1 MKPLKKIQTAE
12 KGVPPVTG
20 GAGEDKSSA
29 AITPA
34 SFYEEVLM
42 NIPADIAVYS
52 NNGEFLFINAAVIKE
67 AATRE
72 WLIGKS
78 IEDYCHIRQKP
89 PELAIR
95 RKEMVDEAVQTK
107 QLQKWEER
115 FEFPDGQVKYHIR
128 HIQPVL
134 NEQGNVKFCIA
145 YSIDVSDQKRAEEY
159 IQLSEKKYRD
169 LFNYSQA
176 WICTHDLDGNLLSVN
191 PAASLAL
198 DYTAGEMVGKKLA
211 EFIPDEDKPLYEL
224 NYLQPIL
231 INGKS
236 EGVFRI
242 QGKTGNIIYLLY
254 QNYKMDV
261 PGVEPY
267 VIGFAQD
274 ISDRIKAERDL
285 RQAKKITEEAARA
298 KEVFLANMSHEIRT
312 PMNGVLGI
320 AGLLAKTKLNEQ
332 QQNYLQLIQES
343 ANNLLLLVNDVLDL
357 EKIILGKLQFEHV
370 VFSLGGRIDLC
381 LQSFI
386 YKAEEKGIG
395 LVHENLLGQD
405 LVVLGD
411 PYRLSQV
418 MTNLIGN
425 AIKFTETGAVTV
437 ETRLIQKSDN
447 EARIAFTVR
456 DTGIGITESQL
467 GLIFEPFMQAHVAIS
482 RTHGG
487 TGLGLSICRELI
499 TMMGGVLKVESEAGK
514 GSSFSFEI
522 PFAISSF
529 KLNQSTV
536 AQDLNYQSLGS
547 RYILVA
553 EDVELNQYLVRHI
566 MESWGFTVDIVNNG
580 REAVDMMQKNTYD
593 LVLMDIQMPE
603 MDGMEATRAIRQ
615 LSDPAKAAIP
625 IVALTANALKGDSEK
640 YLAAGM
646 NDFLPKPFNEQ
657 KLFMIISNNLKT
669 GAPAPEAK
677 PMNDESNTPV
687 TKSEEKLYDLS
698 MVQTISGGDESFVK
712 RMVQLFVD
720 TVPPSMADLQKET
733 AQQNWLNVSK
743 LAHKMKATIDSMGIT
758 SIKDEV
764 RAIETNGKKGEEL
777 DKIPAQVQEVVSV
790 LEACMNQLKRDFG
803 MES

>member
-1 MKPLKKIQTAE
+1 MKPLKNIPSAE
-12 KGVPPVTG
+12 KADPPVTSG
-20 GAGEDKSSA
+20 SGNGKDNVVN
-29 AITPA
+29 TPA

-42 NIPADIAVYS
+42 NIPADIAVY
-52 NNGEFLFINAAVIKE
+52 NTRGEFMFINAAVIKD

-72 WLIGKS
+72 WLIGKT
-78 IEDYCHIRQKP
+78 IEDYCNIRQKP

-95 RKEMVDEAVQTK
+95 RKEMIAEAVQTR

-134 NEQGNVKFCIA
+134 DAQEQVKFCIA
-145 YSIDVSDQKRAEEY
+145 YSIDISDQKRAEEY

-176 WICTHDLDGNLLSVN
+176 WICTHDLNGRLLSVN
-191 PAASLAL
+191 PAASLAM
-198 DYTAGEMVGKKLA
+198 DYTAGEMVGRELL
-211 EFIPDEDKPLYEL
+211 EFIPEEDKALYEL

-231 INGKS
+231 RNGRS
-236 EGVFRI
+236 EGVFRV
-242 QGKTGNIIYLLY
+242 QGKTGKVIYLLY

-274 ISDRIKAERDL
+274 ISDRIKAEREL
-285 RQAKKITEEAARA
+285 RQAKKLTDEAARA

-320 AGLLAKTKLNEQ
+320 AGLLAKTKLDEQ
-332 QQNYLQLIQES
+332 QQSYLRLIQDS

-357 EKIILGKLQFEHV
+357 EKILLGKLQFEHV
-370 VFSLGGRIDLC
+370 VFSLADRIELC

-395 LVHENLLGQD
+395 LVHENLMGED

-418 MTNLIGN
+418 LNNLINN
-425 AIKFTETGAVTV
+425 ALKFTEAGAVTI
-437 ETRLIQKSDN
+437 ETRLVQKSGN
-447 EARIAFTVR
+447 EARIAFVVK

-467 GLIFEPFMQAHVAIS
+467 GLIFEPFVQAHVAIS

-499 TMMGGVLKVESEAGK
+499 TMMGGELKVASEAGK
-514 GSSFSFEI
+514 GSSFSFEL
-522 PFAISSF
+522 PFAISST

-536 AQDLNYQSLGS
+536 AKELNFQSLGS

-566 MESWGFTVDIVNNG
+566 MESWGFKVDVVNNG
-580 REAVDMMQKNTYD
+580 REAVEKIQENNYD

-615 LSDPAKAAIP
+615 LSDPVKAAIP
-625 IVALTANALKGDSEK
+625 VVALTANALKGDSEK

-657 KLFMIISNNLKT
+657 KLFLVISNNLKT
-669 GAPAPEAK
+669 GAGVPARK
-677 PMNDESNTPV
+677 PMNDMKTTV
-687 TKSEEKLYDLS
+687 TESEEKLYDLS
-698 MVQTISGGDESFVK
+698 MVQTIAGGDESFVK
-712 RMVQLFVD
+712 RMVELFIE
-720 TVPPSMADLQKET
+720 TVPPSLADLRQET
-733 AQQNWLNVSK
+733 AAQNWVNVSK
-743 LAHKMKATIDSMGIT
+743 IAHKLKATIDSMGIT
-758 SIKDEV
+758 RIKEV
-764 RAIETNGKKGEEL
+764 VRIIESSGKKGEGV
-777 DKIPAQVQEVVSV
+777 DKIPGHVQEVINV
-790 LEACMNQLKRDFG
+790 LQACMEQLKRDFKL
-803 MES
+803 

>member
-1 MKPLKKIQTAE
+1 MKNIPSAE
-12 KGVPPVTG
+12 KADPPVTSG
-20 GAGEDKSSA
+20 SGNGKDNVVN
-29 AITPA
+29 TPA

-42 NIPADIAVYS
+42 NIPADIAVY
-52 NNGEFLFINAAVIKE
+52 NTRGEFMFINAAVIKD

-72 WLIGKS
+72 WLIGKT
-78 IEDYCHIRQKP
+78 IEDYCNIRQKP

-95 RKEMVDEAVQTK
+95 RKEMIAEAVQTR

-134 NEQGNVKFCIA
+134 DAQEQVKFCIA
-145 YSIDVSDQKRAEEY
+145 YSIDISDQKRAEEY

-176 WICTHDLDGNLLSVN
+176 WICTHDLNGRLLSVN
-191 PAASLAL
+191 PAASLAM
-198 DYTAGEMVGKKLA
+198 DYTAGEMVGRELL
-211 EFIPDEDKPLYEL
+211 EFIPEEDKALYEL

-231 INGKS
+231 RNGRS
-236 EGVFRI
+236 EGVFRV
-242 QGKTGNIIYLLY
+242 QGKTGKVIYLLY

-274 ISDRIKAERDL
+274 ISDRIKAEREL
-285 RQAKKITEEAARA
+285 RQAKKLTDEAARA

-320 AGLLAKTKLNEQ
+320 AGLLAKTKLDEQ
-332 QQNYLQLIQES
+332 QQSYLRLIQDS

-357 EKIILGKLQFEHV
+357 EKILLGKLQFEHV
-370 VFSLGGRIDLC
+370 VFSLADRIELC

-395 LVHENLLGQD
+395 LVHENLMGED

-418 MTNLIGN
+418 LNNLINN
-425 AIKFTETGAVTV
+425 ALKFTEAGAVTI
-437 ETRLIQKSDN
+437 ETRLVQKSGN
-447 EARIAFTVR
+447 EARIAFVVK

-467 GLIFEPFMQAHVAIS
+467 GLIFEPFVQAHVAIS

-499 TMMGGVLKVESEAGK
+499 TMMGGELKVASEAGK
-514 GSSFSFEI
+514 GSSFSFEL
-522 PFAISSF
+522 PFAISST

-536 AQDLNYQSLGS
+536 AKELNFQSLGS

-566 MESWGFTVDIVNNG
+566 MESWGFKVDVVNNG
-580 REAVDMMQKNTYD
+580 REAVEKIQENNYD

-615 LSDPAKAAIP
+615 LSDPVKAAIP
-625 IVALTANALKGDSEK
+625 VVALTANALKGDSEK

-657 KLFMIISNNLKT
+657 KLFLVISNNLKT
-669 GAPAPEAK
+669 GAGVPARK
-677 PMNDESNTPV
+677 PMNDMKTTV
-687 TKSEEKLYDLS
+687 TESEEKLYDLS
-698 MVQTISGGDESFVK
+698 MVQTIAGGDESFVK
-712 RMVQLFVD
+712 RMVELFIE
-720 TVPPSMADLQKET
+720 TVPPSLADLRQET
-733 AQQNWLNVSK
+733 AAQNWVNVSK
-743 LAHKMKATIDSMGIT
+743 IAHKLKATIDSMGIT
-758 SIKDEV
+758 RIKEV
-764 RAIETNGKKGEEL
+764 VRIIESSGKKGEGV
-777 DKIPAQVQEVVSV
+777 DKIPGHVQEVINV
-790 LEACMNQLKRDFG
+790 LQACMEQLKRDFKL
-803 MES
+803 

>member
-1 MKPLKKIQTAE
+1 MKPLKNIPSADKE
-12 KGVPPVTG
+12 VPPQPGGTG
-20 GAGEDKSSA
+20 DNKGSA
-29 AITPA
+29 LQTPA

-42 NIPADIAVYS
+42 NIPADIAVY
-52 NNGEFLFINAAVIKE
+52 NTEGEFMFINSAVIKDVK
-67 AATRE
+67 TRE
-72 WLIGKS
+72 WLIGKNM
-78 IEDYCHIRQKP
+78 EDYCRIRQKP

-95 RKEMVDEAVQTK
+95 RKEMIAEAVQTK

-115 FEFPDGQVKYHIR
+115 FEWADGQVKYHIR

-134 NEQGNVKFCIA
+134 DAEAHVKFCIA
-145 YSIDVSDQKRAEEY
+145 YSIDISDQKRAEEY

-176 WICTHDLDGNLLSVN
+176 WICTHDLQGKLLSVN

-198 DYTAGEMVGKKLA
+198 DYTAGEMVGRQLV
-211 EFIPDEDKPLYEL
+211 EFIPEEDVALYEL

-231 INGKS
+231 RHGKS

-242 QGKTGNIIYLLY
+242 QGKTGKVIYLLY

-261 PGVEPY
+261 PGIEPY

-274 ISDRIKAERDL
+274 ISDRIKAEREL
-285 RQAKKITEEAARA
+285 RHAKKITEEAARA

-320 AGLLAKTKLNEQ
+320 AGLLAKTKLDEQ
-332 QQNYLQLIQES
+332 QRNYLQLIQES

-357 EKIILGKLQFEHV
+357 EKIILGKLQFEHM
-370 VFSLGGRIDLC
+370 VFSLADRIELC

-395 LVHENLLGQD
+395 LTYENLLGED

-418 MTNLIGN
+418 MNNLISN
-425 AIKFTETGAVTV
+425 AIKFTETGAVTI
-437 ETRLIQKSDN
+437 ETRLIQKSGN
-447 EARIAFTVR
+447 EIRIAFSVR

-467 GLIFEPFMQAHVAIS
+467 GLIFEPFMQAHVAIT

-499 TMMGGVLKVESEAGK
+499 TMMGGELKVESEAGK
-514 GSSFSFEI
+514 GSSFSFEL
-522 PFAISSF
+522 PFAISSS
-529 KLNQSTV
+529 KLNQTTV
-536 AQDLNYQSLGS
+536 AQDLNYQSLGN
-547 RYILVA
+547 RYVLVA

-566 MESWGFTVDIVNNG
+566 MESWGFTVDVVNNG
-580 REAVDMMQKNTYD
+580 REAVDRIQENNYD

-603 MDGMEATRAIRQ
+603 MDGIEATRAIRQ
-615 LSDPAKAAIP
+615 LGDPVKAAIP

-640 YLAAGM
+640 YMAAGM

-657 KLFMIISNNLKT
+657 KLFLVISNNLKT
-669 GAPAPEAK
+669 STKEAI
-677 PMNDESNTPV
+677 PMSETNIPV
-687 TKSEEKLYDLS
+687 TEGQDKLYDLS
-698 MVQTISGGDESFVK
+698 MVQTIAGGDADFVK
-712 RMVQLFVD
+712 RMVELFIQ
-720 TVPPSMADLQKET
+720 TVPPSLNDIQRET
-733 AQQNWLNVSK
+733 EQQNWQQVSK

-758 SIKDEV
+758 RIKDVV
-764 RAIETNGKKGEEL
+764 RTIETNGKKGEQV
-777 DKIPAQVQEVVSV
+777 DKIPAQVQEVVKV
-790 LEACMNQLKRDFG
+790 LEACVGQLRKEFG
-803 MES
+803 L

>member
-1 MKPLKKIQTAE
+1 MKPLKNIQNE
-12 KGVPPVTG
+12 GKDVPLIKSG
-20 GAGEDKSSA
+20 REGDKSSA
-29 AITPA
+29 
-34 SFYEEVLM
+34 EEVLL
-42 NIPADIAVYS
+42 NIPAEIAVY
-52 NNGEFLFINAAVIKE
+52 NTKGEILFINSAIIKDE
-67 AATRE
+67 ATRE
-72 WLIGKS
+72 WLIGKTV
-78 IEDYCHIRQKP
+78 EDYCKILQKP
-89 PELAIR
+89 HELAVR
-95 RKEMVDEAVQTK
+95 RKEMIEEAVQTK
-107 QLQKWEER
+107 QLLKWEER
-115 FEFPDGQVKYHIR
+115 FELADGQVKYHVR

-134 NEQGNVKFCIA
+134 DDEGQVKFCIA
-145 YSIDVSDQKRAEEY
+145 YSIDISDQKRAEEY

-176 WICTHDLDGNLLSVN
+176 WICTHDLQGKLLSVN

-198 DYTAGEMVGKKLA
+198 DYTAGEMVGRQLM
-211 EFIPDEDKPLYEL
+211 EFIPQEDHILYES

-231 INGKS
+231 RHGKS

-242 QGKTGNIIYLLY
+242 QGKTGKIIYLLY

-274 ISDRIKAERDL
+274 ISDRIKIEREL
-285 RQAKKITEEAARA
+285 RTAKKITEEAARA

-320 AGLLAKTKLNEQ
+320 AGLLAKTKLDEQ
-332 QQNYLQLIQES
+332 QQNYLRLIQES

-370 VFSLGGRIDLC
+370 VFSLTDRIELC

-395 LVHENLLGQD
+395 LVHENLLGEN

-411 PYRLSQV
+411 PYRLGQV
-418 MTNLIGN
+418 MTNLINN

-437 ETRLIQKSDN
+437 ETKLLQKINN
-447 EARIAFTVR
+447 EVRIAFSVR
-456 DTGIGITESQL
+456 DTGIGITESQM
-467 GLIFEPFMQAHVAIS
+467 GLIFEPFMQADVAIT

-499 TMMGGVLKVESEAGK
+499 TMMGGELKVESVSGK
-514 GSSFSFEI
+514 GSSFSFEL
-522 PFAISSF
+522 PFAISSS

-536 AQDLNYQSLGS
+536 AQDLNYQSLGN
-547 RYILVA
+547 RNVLVA

-566 MESWGFTVDIVNNG
+566 MESWGFTVDVVSNG
-580 REAVDMMQKNTYD
+580 REAVDKIQENSYD
-593 LVLMDIQMPE
+593 IVLMDIQMPE

-615 LSDPAKAAIP
+615 LNDPVKAAIP

-657 KLFMIISNNLKT
+657 KLFLVISHNLKT
-669 GAPAPEAK
+669 SAKEAI
-677 PMNDESNTPV
+677 PMRETNTTV
-687 TKSEEKLYDLS
+687 TGDQEKLYDLS
-698 MVQTISGGDESFVK
+698 MVQTIAGGDTGFVK
-712 RMVQLFVD
+712 KMVQLFIE
-720 TVPPSMADLQKET
+720 TVPPSMTDIQKET
-733 AQQNWLNVSK
+733 GQQNWVNVSK
-743 LAHKMKATIDSMGIT
+743 LAHKMKATIDSMGIVK
-758 SIKDEV
+758 IKEVV
-764 RAIETNGKKGEEL
+764 RAIEANGKKGEDV
-777 DKIPAQVQEVVSV
+777 DKIPGQVQEVIEV
-790 LEACMNQLKRDFG
+790 LEACVFQLKKDFDL
-803 MES
+803 

>member
-1 MKPLKKIQTAE
+1 M
-12 KGVPPVTG
+12 
-20 GAGEDKSSA
+20 
-29 AITPA
+29 
-34 SFYEEVLM
+34 
-42 NIPADIAVYS
+42 
-52 NNGEFLFINAAVIKE
+52 FINSAVIKDAE
-67 AATRE
+67 TRQ
-72 WLIGKS
+72 WLIGKTV
-78 IEDYCHIRQKP
+78 EDYCRIMQKP
-89 PELAIR
+89 HEVALR
-95 RKEMVDEAVQTK
+95 RKEMIQEAVQTK

-115 FEFPDGQVKYHIR
+115 FEYPNGQVKYHIR

-134 NEQGNVKFCIA
+134 DGEQQVKFCIA
-145 YSIDVSDQKRAEEY
+145 YSIDISDQKRAEEY

-176 WICTHDLDGNLLSVN
+176 WICTHDLHGKLLSVN

-198 DYTAGEMVGKKLA
+198 DYTAGEMVGRQLV
-211 EFIPDEDKPLYEL
+211 EFIPQEDAGLYEL
-224 NYLQPIL
+224 NYMQPIL
-231 INGKS
+231 KHGKS

-242 QGKTGNIIYLLY
+242 QGKTGKIIYLLY

-274 ISDRIKAERDL
+274 ISDRIKVEREL
-285 RQAKKITEEAARA
+285 RTAKKITEDAARA

-320 AGLLAKTKLNEQ
+320 AGLLAKTKLDEQ
-332 QQNYLQLIQES
+332 QQNYLRLIQES

-370 VFSLGGRIDLC
+370 VFSLADRIELC

-395 LVHENLLGQD
+395 LVFENLLGED

-418 MTNLIGN
+418 MNNLIAN
-425 AIKFTETGAVTV
+425 AIKFTEAGAVTI
-437 ETRLIQKSDN
+437 ETKLIQKTGN
-447 EARIAFTVR
+447 EVRVVFSVR
-456 DTGIGITESQL
+456 DTGIGITESQM
-467 GLIFEPFMQAHVAIS
+467 GLIFEPFMQAHVAIT

-499 TMMGGVLKVESEAGK
+499 TMMGGELKVESVSGK
-514 GSSFSFEI
+514 GSSFSFEL
-522 PFAISSF
+522 PFAISSS

-536 AQDLNYQSLGS
+536 AQDLNYQSLGN
-547 RYILVA
+547 RYVLVA

-566 MESWGFTVDIVNNG
+566 MESWGFTVEVVSNG
-580 REAVDMMQKNTYD
+580 REAVNKIQENNYD

-615 LSDPAKAAIP
+615 LSDPVKAAIP

-657 KLFMIISNNLKT
+657 KLFLVISNNLKNSVKET
-669 GAPAPEAK
+669 I
-677 PMNDESNTPV
+677 PMSESNTTV
-687 TKSEEKLYDLS
+687 IENQEKLYDLS
-698 MVQTISGGDESFVK
+698 MVQTIAGGDAGFVK
-712 RMVQLFVD
+712 KMVQLFIE
-720 TVPPSMADLQKET
+720 TVPPSMADIQKET
-733 AQQNWLNVSK
+733 GQQNWANVSK
-743 LAHKMKATIDSMGIT
+743 LAHKMKATIDSMGIVK
-758 SIKDEV
+758 IKDVV
-764 RAIETNGKKGEEL
+764 RVIEANGKKGEEV
-777 DKIPAQVQEVVSV
+777 DKIPAQVQEVIQV
-790 LEACMNQLKRDFG
+790 LEECVGQLKKDFDL
-803 MES
+803 

>member
-1 MKPLKKIQTAE
+1 MKPLKNIQDEE
-12 KGVPPVTG
+12 KAGGPGSGGTG
-20 GAGEDKSSA
+20 DDKSNA
-29 AITPA
+29 LKPPA
-34 SFYEEVLM
+34 SLYEEVLM
-42 NIPADIAVYS
+42 NIPVDIAVY
-52 NNGEFLFINAAVIKE
+52 NTRGEFLFINSSTIKE

-72 WLIGKS
+72 WLIGKT
-78 IEDYCHIRQKP
+78 IEDYIHIRQKP

-95 RKEMVDEAVQTK
+95 RKEMVEEAVQTK

-115 FEFPDGQVKYHIR
+115 FEYPDGQVKYHIR
-128 HIQPVL
+128 HIHPVL
-134 NEQGNVKFCIA
+134 DAQEQVKFCIA
-145 YSIDVSDQKRAEEY
+145 YSIDISDQKRAEEY

-176 WICTHDLDGNLLSVN
+176 WICTHDLNGKLLSVN

-198 DYTAGEMVGKKLA
+198 DYTAGEMVGRQMMD
-211 EFIPDEDKPLYEL
+211 FIPEEDKPLFEL
-224 NYLQPIL
+224 NYMQPIL
-231 INGKS
+231 RKGKS

-242 QGKTGNIIYLLY
+242 QGKTGKVAYLLY

-261 PGVEPY
+261 PGIEPY

-285 RQAKKITEEAARA
+285 RQAKKMTDEAARA

-320 AGLLAKTKLNEQ
+320 AGLLAKTRLDEQ
-332 QQNYLQLIQES
+332 QQNYLRLIQES

-370 VFSLGGRIDLC
+370 VFSLTDRIDLC

-395 LVHENLLGQD
+395 LIYENLLGED
-405 LVVLGD
+405 LVLLGD

-418 MTNLIGN
+418 LNNLINN
-425 AIKFTETGAVTV
+425 AIKFTEEGAVTI
-437 ETRLIQKSDN
+437 ETRLIQKSEN

-467 GLIFEPFMQAHVAIS
+467 GLIFEPFMQAHVAIT

-499 TMMGGVLKVESEAGK
+499 TMMGGVLKVESESGK
-514 GSSFSFEI
+514 GSSFSFEL
-522 PFAISSF
+522 PFAISSS

-536 AQDLNYQSLGS
+536 TQDLNYQSLGS
-547 RYILVA
+547 RYVLVA

-566 MESWGFTVDIVNNG
+566 MESWGFTVDVVNNG
-580 REAVDMMQKNTYD
+580 REAVDRIHANNYD

-615 LSDPAKAAIP
+615 LGDPVKAAIP

-657 KLFMIISNNLKT
+657 KLFMVISNNLKT
-669 GAPAPEAK
+669 GARASEIK
-677 PMNDESNTPV
+677 PMKETNTPF
-687 TKSEEKLYDLS
+687 TGSEEKLYDLT
-698 MVQTISGGDESFVK
+698 MVQTISGGDVSFVK
-712 RMVQLFVD
+712 RMVQLFIE
-720 TVPPSMADLQKET
+720 TVPPSLADLQNET

-743 LAHKMKATIDSMGIT
+743 LAHKLKATIDSMGIT
-758 SIKDEV
+758 RIKDVV
-764 RAIETNGKKGEEL
+764 RAIEANGKKGEGL
-777 DKIPAQVQEVVSV
+777 DTIPVQVQEVVGV
-790 LEACMNQLKRDFG
+790 LEACMGQLKRDF
-803 MES
+803 EL

>member
-1 MKPLKKIQTAE
+1 MKPLKNIQDE
-12 KGVPPVTG
+12 DKDVPPVTG
-20 GAGEDKSSA
+20 GAGENKSSA
-29 AITPA
+29 LTTPA

-42 NIPADIAVYS
+42 NIPADIAVY
-52 NNGEFLFINAAVIKE
+52 NTNGEFLFINATVIKE
-67 AATRE
+67 KATRE
-72 WLIGKS
+72 WLIGKT
-78 IEDYCHIRQKP
+78 IEDYCRILQKP

-115 FEFPDGQVKYHIR
+115 FEFADGRIRYHIR

-134 NEQGNVKFCIA
+134 DEQENVKFCIA
-145 YSIDVSDQKRAEEY
+145 YSIDISDQKRAEEY

-176 WICTHDLDGNLLSVN
+176 WICTHDLNGRLLSVN

-198 DYTAGEMVGKKLA
+198 DYAAGEMVGRQLV
-211 EFIPDEDKPLYEL
+211 EFIPEEDKAQYEL

-231 INGKS
+231 QHGKS

-242 QGKTGNIIYLLY
+242 VGKTGNIIYLLY

-274 ISDRIKAERDL
+274 ISDRIKAEREL
-285 RQAKKITEEAARA
+285 RNAKKITEEAARA

-312 PMNGVLGI
+312 PMSGVLGI
-320 AGLLAKTKLNEQ
+320 AGLLAKTKLDEQ
-332 QQNYLQLIQES
+332 QQQFLQLIQES

-395 LVHENLLGQD
+395 LVHENLLGED
-405 LVVLGD
+405 LVILGD

-418 MTNLIGN
+418 MNNLINN
-425 AIKFTETGAVTV
+425 AIKFTEAGAVTI
-437 ETRLIQKSDN
+437 ETRLIQKSGN

-514 GSSFSFEI
+514 GSSFSFEL
-522 PFAISSF
+522 PFAISSS

-536 AQDLNYQSLGS
+536 AQDLNYKSLGS
-547 RYILVA
+547 RYVLVA

-580 REAVDMMQKNTYD
+580 REAVDMVQKNNYD

-615 LSDPAKAAIP
+615 LSDHKKAAIP

-640 YLAAGM
+640 YLAVGM

-669 GAPAPEAK
+669 GAPAPTSK
-677 PMNDESNTPV
+677 PMKELNTPV
-687 TKSEEKLYDLS
+687 TGSEEKLYDLN
-698 MVQTISGGDESFVK
+698 MVKTISGGDESFVK

-720 TVPPSMADLQKET
+720 TVPPSLTDLQKET
-733 AQQNWLNVSK
+733 AQQNWLQVSK

-758 SIKDEV
+758 QIQEV
-764 RAIETNGKKGEEL
+764 VRKIETNGKKGEEL
-777 DKIPAQVQEVVSV
+777 DKIPEQVQEVITV

-803 MES
+803 I

>member
-1 MKPLKKIQTAE
+1 M
-12 KGVPPVTG
+12 
-20 GAGEDKSSA
+20 
-29 AITPA
+29 
-34 SFYEEVLM
+34 
-42 NIPADIAVYS
+42 
-52 NNGEFLFINAAVIKE
+52 
-67 AATRE
+67 
-72 WLIGKS
+72 
-78 IEDYCHIRQKP
+78 IE
-89 PELAIR
+89 
-95 RKEMVDEAVQTK
+95 EAVQTK

-134 NEQGNVKFCIA
+134 DAEEQVKFCIA

-176 WICTHDLDGNLLSVN
+176 WICTHDLQGKLLSVN

-198 DYTAGEMVGKKLA
+198 DYTAGEMVGRQLV
-211 EFIPDEDKPLYEL
+211 EFIPEEDVALYEL

-231 INGKS
+231 RHGKS

-242 QGKTGNIIYLLY
+242 QGKTGKVIYLLY

-261 PGVEPY
+261 PGIEPY

-274 ISDRIKAERDL
+274 ITDRIKAEREL
-285 RQAKKITEEAARA
+285 RTAKKITEEAARA

-332 QQNYLQLIQES
+332 QQNYLRLIQDS

-370 VFSLGGRIDLC
+370 VFSLTDRIELC

-395 LVHENLLGQD
+395 LVYENLLGGE
-405 LVVLGD
+405 LVILGD

-418 MTNLIGN
+418 LNNLINN
-425 AIKFTETGAVTV
+425 AIKFTEEGTVTI
-437 ETRLIQKSDN
+437 ETRLMQKSSN
-447 EARIAFTVR
+447 EVRIAFSVR

-467 GLIFEPFMQAHVAIS
+467 GLIFEPFMQAHVAIT

-499 TMMGGVLKVESEAGK
+499 TMMGGELKVESEAGK
-514 GSSFSFEI
+514 GSSFNFEL
-522 PFAISSF
+522 PFAISSS

-536 AQDLNYQSLGS
+536 AQDLNYQSLGN
-547 RYILVA
+547 RYVLVA

-566 MESWGFTVDIVNNG
+566 MESWGFRVDVVNNG
-580 REAVDMMQKNTYD
+580 REAVDRIQENNYD

-615 LSDPAKAAIP
+615 LSDPVKAAIP

-657 KLFMIISNNLKT
+657 KLFLVISNNLKT
-669 GAPAPEAK
+669 SAKEAI
-677 PMNDESNTPV
+677 PMNESNTPV
-687 TKSEEKLYDLS
+687 TGSQEKLYDLS
-698 MVQTISGGDESFVK
+698 MVQTIAGGDTSFVK
-712 RMVQLFVD
+712 RMVQLFIE
-720 TVPPSMADLQKET
+720 TVPPSMADIQKET
-733 AQQNWLNVSK
+733 EQQNWLNVSK

-758 SIKDEV
+758 KIKDVV
-764 RAIETNGKKGEEL
+764 RTIEANGKKGEEL

-790 LEACMNQLKRDFG
+790 LEACMGQLRKDFNL
-803 MES
+803 

>member
-1 MKPLKKIQTAE
+1 MKPLKNIKE
-12 KGVPPVTG
+12 EGKEVPPVTG
-20 GAGEDKSSA
+20 GTGEDKSSA
-29 AITPA
+29 FTVPA

-42 NIPADIAVYS
+42 NIPADIAVYN

-78 IEDYCHIRQKP
+78 IDDYCHIRQKP
-89 PELAIR
+89 PEMAIR
-95 RKEMVDEAVQTK
+95 RKEMVEEAVQTK

-134 NEQGNVKFCIA
+134 DEQENVKFCIA

-176 WICTHDLDGNLLSVN
+176 WICTHNLDGRLLSVN

-198 DYTAGEMVGKKLA
+198 DYTAGEMVGRRLV
-211 EFIPDEDKPLYEL
+211 EFIPEEDTTLYEL

-231 INGKS
+231 QHGKS

-242 QGKTGNIIYLLY
+242 KGKTGNIIYLLY

-261 PGVEPY
+261 PGIEPY

-285 RQAKKITEEAARA
+285 RQAKKITEEAAQA
-298 KEVFLANMSHEIRT
+298 KELFLANMSHEIRT

-320 AGLLAKTKLNEQ
+320 AGLLAKTKLDKQ

-370 VFSLGGRIDLC
+370 VFSLAGRIDLC
-381 LQSFI
+381 IQSFI

-395 LVHENLLGQD
+395 LVYENLLGED
-405 LVVLGD
+405 LVLLGD

-418 MTNLIGN
+418 MNNLIGN
-425 AIKFTETGAVTV
+425 AIKFTETGAITI
-437 ETRLIQKSDN
+437 ETRLIQKSGN
-447 EARIAFTVR
+447 EARIAFAVR

-499 TMMGGVLKVESEAGK
+499 TMMGGVLKVESVAGK
-514 GSSFSFEI
+514 GSSFSFEL
-522 PFAISSF
+522 PFAISSS

-536 AQDLNYQSLGS
+536 AQDVNYQSLGS
-547 RYILVA
+547 RYVLVA

-580 REAVDMMQKNTYD
+580 REAVDMMQKNNYD

-615 LSDPAKAAIP
+615 LSDPKKAAIP

-657 KLFMIISNNLKT
+657 KLFIIISNNLKT
-669 GAPAPEAK
+669 GAAAPKAQ
-677 PMNDESNTPV
+677 PMNETNTSA
-687 TKSEEKLYDLS
+687 TGSEEKLYDLN

-712 RMVQLFVD
+712 RMVHLFIE
-720 TVPPSMADLQKET
+720 TVPPSLTDLQKET
-733 AQQNWLNVSK
+733 AAQNWLNVSK
-743 LAHKMKATIDSMGIT
+743 LAHKLKATIDSMGIT
-758 SIKDEV
+758 RIKDVV
-764 RAIETNGKKGEEL
+764 RTIETNGKKSEEL
-777 DKIPAQVQEVVSV
+777 DKIPAQVQEVITV

-803 MES
+803 I

>member
-1 MKPLKKIQTAE
+1 MKPLKNIQDE
-12 KGVPPVTG
+12 GKERPPLTG
-20 GAGEDKSSA
+20 GQGDDKSRA
-29 AITPA
+29 
-34 SFYEEVLM
+34 EEVLM
-42 NIPADIAVYS
+42 NIPADIAVY
-52 NNGEFLFINAAVIKE
+52 NTKGEIMFVNSAVIKDAE
-67 AATRE
+67 TRQ
-72 WLIGKS
+72 WLIGKTV
-78 IEDYCHIRQKP
+78 EDYCRIMQKP
-89 PELAIR
+89 YEVAVR
-95 RKEMVDEAVQTK
+95 RKEMIEEAVQTK
-107 QLQKWEER
+107 QLLKWEER
-115 FEFPDGQVKYHIR
+115 FEYPDGQVKYHIR

-134 NEQGNVKFCIA
+134 DGEQQVKFCIA

-176 WICTHDLDGNLLSVN
+176 WICTHDLHGKLLSVN

-198 DYTAGEMVGKKLA
+198 DYTAGEMVGRQLV
-211 EFIPDEDKPLYEL
+211 EFIPEEDIGLYEL

-231 INGKS
+231 KHGKS

-242 QGKTGNIIYLLY
+242 QGKTGKVIYLLY

-274 ISDRIKAERDL
+274 ISDRIKVEREL
-285 RQAKKITEEAARA
+285 RTAKKITEDAARA

-320 AGLLAKTKLNEQ
+320 AGLLAKTKLDEQ
-332 QQNYLQLIQES
+332 QRNYLRLIQES

-370 VFSLGGRIDLC
+370 VFSLADRIELC

-395 LVHENLLGQD
+395 LVFENLLGED

-418 MTNLIGN
+418 MNNLIAN
-425 AIKFTETGAVTV
+425 AIKFTEAGVVTI
-437 ETRLIQKSDN
+437 ETKLVQKTSN
-447 EARIAFTVR
+447 EVRIAFSVR
-456 DTGIGITESQL
+456 DTGIGITESQM
-467 GLIFEPFMQAHVAIS
+467 GLIFEPFMQAHVAIT

-499 TMMGGVLKVESEAGK
+499 TMMGGELKVESVSGK
-514 GSSFSFEI
+514 GSSFGFEL
-522 PFAISSF
+522 PFAISSS

-536 AQDLNYQSLGS
+536 AQDLNYQSLGN
-547 RYILVA
+547 RYVLVA

-566 MESWGFTVDIVNNG
+566 MESWGFTVDVVSNG
-580 REAVDMMQKNTYD
+580 REAVNKIHANNYD

-615 LSDPAKAAIP
+615 LSDPVKAAIP

-657 KLFMIISNNLKT
+657 KLFLVISNNLKT
-669 GAPAPEAK
+669 SVKETI
-677 PMNDESNTPV
+677 PMSESNTTV
-687 TKSEEKLYDLS
+687 IENQEKLYDLS
-698 MVQTISGGDESFVK
+698 MVQTIAGGDAGFVK
-712 RMVQLFVD
+712 KMVQLFIE
-720 TVPPSMADLQKET
+720 TVPPSMTDIQKET
-733 AQQNWLNVSK
+733 DQQNWVNVSK
-743 LAHKMKATIDSMGIT
+743 LAHKMKATIDSMGIVK
-758 SIKDEV
+758 IKEV
-764 RAIETNGKKGEEL
+764 VRVIEANGKKGEEL
-777 DKIPAQVQEVVSV
+777 DKIPAQVQEVIQV
-790 LEACMNQLKRDFG
+790 LEGCVLQLKRDFDL
-803 MES
+803 

>member
-1 MKPLKKIQTAE
+1 MKPLKNIPSADKE
-12 KGVPPVTG
+12 VPPQPGGTG
-20 GAGEDKSSA
+20 ESKGSA
-29 AITPA
+29 LQTPA

-42 NIPADIAVYS
+42 NIPADIAVY
-52 NNGEFLFINAAVIKE
+52 NTEGEFMFINSAVIKDVK
-67 AATRE
+67 TRE
-72 WLIGKS
+72 WLIGKNM
-78 IEDYCHIRQKP
+78 EDYCRIRQKP

-95 RKEMVDEAVQTK
+95 RKEMIDEAVQTK

-134 NEQGNVKFCIA
+134 DAEAHVKFCIA
-145 YSIDVSDQKRAEEY
+145 YSIDISDQKRAEEY

-176 WICTHDLDGNLLSVN
+176 WICTHDLHGKLLSVN

-198 DYTAGEMVGKKLA
+198 DYTAGEMVGRQLV
-211 EFIPDEDKPLYEL
+211 EFIPEEDVALYEL

-231 INGKS
+231 RHGKS

-242 QGKTGNIIYLLY
+242 QGKTGKVIYLLY

-261 PGVEPY
+261 PGIEPY

-274 ISDRIKAERDL
+274 ISDRIKAEREL

-320 AGLLAKTKLNEQ
+320 AGLLAKTKLDEQ

-357 EKIILGKLQFEHV
+357 EKIILGKLQFEHM
-370 VFSLGGRIDLC
+370 VFSLADRIELC

-395 LVHENLLGQD
+395 LTYENLLGEE

-418 MTNLIGN
+418 MNNLISN
-425 AIKFTETGAVTV
+425 AIKFTETGAVTI
-437 ETRLIQKSDN
+437 ETRLIQKSGN
-447 EARIAFTVR
+447 EIRIAFSVR

-467 GLIFEPFMQAHVAIS
+467 GLIFEPFMQAHVAIT

-499 TMMGGVLKVESEAGK
+499 TLMGGELKVESEAGK
-514 GSSFSFEI
+514 GSSFSFEL
-522 PFAISSF
+522 PFAISSS
-529 KLNQSTV
+529 KLNQTTV
-536 AQDLNYQSLGS
+536 AQDLNYQSLGN
-547 RYILVA
+547 RYVLVA

-566 MESWGFTVDIVNNG
+566 MESWGFTVDVVSNG
-580 REAVDMMQKNTYD
+580 REAVDRIQENNYD

-603 MDGMEATRAIRQ
+603 MDGIEATRAIRQ
-615 LSDPAKAAIP
+615 LSDPVKAAIP

-657 KLFMIISNNLKT
+657 RLFIVISNNLKT
-669 GAPAPEAK
+669 SAKEAI
-677 PMNDESNTPV
+677 PMSETNTPV
-687 TKSEEKLYDLS
+687 TGSQEKLYDLS
-698 MVQTISGGDESFVK
+698 MVQTIAGGDAGFVK
-712 RMVQLFVD
+712 RMVELFVD
-720 TVPPSMADLQKET
+720 TVPPSLAELQRET
-733 AQQNWLNVSK
+733 EEQNWQQVSK

-758 SIKDEV
+758 KIKDVV
-764 RAIETNGKKGEEL
+764 RAIETNGKKGEQVDQL
-777 DKIPAQVQEVVSV
+777 PAQVQEVVKV
-790 LEACMNQLKRDFG
+790 LEACMGQLRKEFG
-803 MES
+803 L

>member
-1 MKPLKKIQTAE
+1 MKPLKNI
-12 KGVPPVTG
+12 PD
-20 GAGEDKSSA
+20 EDKERLPNTGRQEDIEGSA
-29 AITPA
+29 TGMPA
-34 SFYEEVLM
+34 SFYEEVLSK
-42 NIPADIAVYS
+42 IPADIAVY
-52 NNGEFLFINAAVIKE
+52 NTKGEIQFINSAVVKD
-67 AATRE
+67 AQTRE
-72 WLIGKS
+72 WLIGKTV
-78 IEDYCHIRQKP
+78 EDYCRILQKP
-89 PELAIR
+89 YELAIR
-95 RKEMVDEAVQTK
+95 RKEMIEEAVQTK

-115 FEFPDGQVKYHIR
+115 YEFADGQVKYHIR

-134 NEQGNVKFCIA
+134 DDEGQVKFCIA
-145 YSIDVSDQKRAEEY
+145 YSIDVSEQKRAEEY

-176 WICTHDLDGNLLSVN
+176 WICTHDLQGKLLSVN

-198 DYTAGEMVGKKLA
+198 DYTAGEMVGHKLVEFLPA
-211 EFIPDEDKPLYEL
+211 EDIALYEL

-231 INGKS
+231 RHGRS

-242 QGKTGNIIYLLY
+242 QGKTGKVIYLLY

-274 ISDRIKAERDL
+274 ISDRIKAEREL
-285 RQAKKITEEAARA
+285 RQAKKITEDAARA
-298 KEVFLANMSHEIRT
+298 KEIFLANMSHEIRT

-320 AGLLAKTKLNEQ
+320 AGLLAKTKLDEQ
-332 QQNYLQLIQES
+332 QQNYLRLIQES

-370 VFSLGGRIDLC
+370 VFSLAERIELC

-395 LVHENLLGQD
+395 LVYENLLGEN

-418 MTNLIGN
+418 MNNLINN
-425 AIKFTETGAVTV
+425 AIKFTETGAVTI
-437 ETRLIQKSDN
+437 ETKLIQKTGN
-447 EARIAFTVR
+447 EVRIAFSVR
-456 DTGIGITESQL
+456 DTGIGITDSQM
-467 GLIFEPFMQAHVAIS
+467 GLIFEPFMQAHVAIT

-499 TMMGGVLKVESEAGK
+499 TMMGGELKVESVSGK
-514 GSSFSFEI
+514 GSSFSFEL
-522 PFAISSF
+522 PFAISSS

-536 AQDLNYQSLGS
+536 AHELNYQSLGN
-547 RYILVA
+547 RYVLVA

-566 MESWGFTVDIVNNG
+566 MESWGFTVDVVNNG
-580 REAVDMMQKNTYD
+580 REAVDKIQENNYD

-615 LSDPAKAAIP
+615 LSDPVKAAIP

-657 KLFMIISNNLKT
+657 KLFFVISNNLKSS
-669 GAPAPEAK
+669 AK
-677 PMNDESNTPV
+677 ESIPMSETNTTV
-687 TKSEEKLYDLS
+687 TETKDKIYDLS
-698 MVQTISGGDESFVK
+698 MVQTIAGGDISFVK
-712 RMVQLFVD
+712 KMVQLFLD
-720 TVPPSMADLQKET
+720 TVPPSMTDIQKET
-733 AQQNWLNVSK
+733 EQQNWLNVSK
-743 LAHKMKATIDSMGIT
+743 LAHKMKATIDSMGIVK
-758 SIKDEV
+758 IKEV
-764 RAIETNGKKGEEL
+764 IRAIEANGKKGEEV
-777 DKIPAQVQEVVSV
+777 DKIPGQVQEVILV
-790 LEACMNQLKRDFG
+790 LEECMGQLKKDFDL
-803 MES
+803 

>member
-1 MKPLKKIQTAE
+1 MKPLKNIQDE
-12 KGVPPVTG
+12 GKDVPPATG
-20 GAGEDKSSA
+20 GTGENKSASV
-29 AITPA
+29 TPA

-42 NIPADIAVYS
+42 NIPADIAVY
-52 NNGEFLFINAAVIKE
+52 NTNGEFLFINAAVIKE
-67 AATRE
+67 KATRE
-72 WLIGKS
+72 WLIGKT
-78 IEDYCHIRQKP
+78 IEDYCRIRQKP
-89 PELAIR
+89 PEMAIR
-95 RKEMVDEAVQTK
+95 RKEMVEEAVQTK

-134 NEQGNVKFCIA
+134 DEQENVKFCIA

-176 WICTHDLDGNLLSVN
+176 WICTHDLNGRLLSVN

-198 DYTAGEMVGKKLA
+198 DYTAGEMTGRPMVD
-211 EFIPDEDKPLYEL
+211 FIPEEDRALFEL
-224 NYLQPIL
+224 NYMQPIL
-231 INGKS
+231 LHGKS

-242 QGKTGNIIYLLY
+242 QGKTGNIIFLLY

-261 PGVEPY
+261 PGIEPY

-274 ISDRIKAERDL
+274 ISDRVKAEREL

-312 PMNGVLGI
+312 PMNGVMGI
-320 AGLLAKTKLNEQ
+320 AGLLAKTQLNEQ
-332 QQNYLQLIQES
+332 QQNYLKLIQES

-370 VFSLGGRIDLC
+370 VFSLGSRIELC
-381 LQSFI
+381 LQSFL

-395 LVHENLLGQD
+395 LVHDNLLAED

-418 MTNLIGN
+418 MNNLINN
-425 AIKFTETGAVTV
+425 AIKFTETGTVTV
-437 ETRLIQKSDN
+437 ETRLMQKDGN

-514 GSSFSFEI
+514 GSSFSFEL
-522 PFAISSF
+522 PFAISSS

-547 RYILVA
+547 RYVLVA

-580 REAVDMMQKNTYD
+580 REAVDMIQKNDYD

-603 MDGMEATRAIRQ
+603 MDGMEATRLIRQ
-615 LSDPAKAAIP
+615 LSDRKKAAIP

-657 KLFMIISNNLKT
+657 KLFLIISNNLKT
-669 GAPAPEAK
+669 GAPAPDAK
-677 PMNDESNTPV
+677 PMNDTNTSI
-687 TKSEEKLYDLS
+687 TGSEEKLYDLN

-712 RMVQLFVD
+712 RMVQLFIE
-720 TVPPSMADLQKET
+720 TVPPSLADLQKET
-733 AQQNWLNVSK
+733 VQQNWLHVSK
-743 LAHKMKATIDSMGIT
+743 LAHKLKATIDSMGIT
-758 SIKDEV
+758 RVKDVV
-764 RAIETNGKKGEEL
+764 RSIETSGKKGEEL
-777 DKIPAQVQEVVSV
+777 DKIPAQVQEVITV
-790 LEACMNQLKRDFG
+790 LEACVKQLKRDF
-803 MES
+803 EL

>member
-1 MKPLKKIQTAE
+1 MKPLKNISDE
-12 KGVPPVTG
+12 KAGPPETG
-20 GAGEDKSSA
+20 GTGDDKGNLYN
-29 AITPA
+29 TPA

-42 NIPADIAVYS
+42 NIPADIAVYNTS
-52 NNGEFLFINAAVIKE
+52 GEFLFINAAVIKE

-72 WLIGKS
+72 WLMGKT

-89 PELAIR
+89 PEMAIR
-95 RKEMVDEAVQTK
+95 RKEMIEEAVQTR

-115 FEFPDGQVKYHIR
+115 FEFSDGQVKYHIR

-134 NEQGNVKFCIA
+134 DGQGQVKFCIA
-145 YSIDVSDQKRAEEY
+145 YSIDISDQKRAEEY

-176 WICTHDLDGNLLSVN
+176 WICTHDLNGKLLGVN
-191 PAASLAL
+191 PAASLAM
-198 DYTAGEMVGKKLA
+198 DYTAGEMVGRELL
-211 EFIPDEDKPLYEL
+211 EFIPEEDKPLYEL

-231 INGKS
+231 RNGKS

-242 QGKTGNIIYLLY
+242 QGKTGKVIYLLY

-261 PGVEPY
+261 PGIEPY

-274 ISDRIKAERDL
+274 ISDRIKAEREL
-285 RQAKKITEEAARA
+285 KQAKKLTEEAARA

-320 AGLLAKTKLNEQ
+320 AGLLAKTRLDEQ
-332 QQNYLQLIQES
+332 QQSYLRLIQES

-357 EKIILGKLQFEHV
+357 EKILLGKLQFEHV
-370 VFSLGGRIDLC
+370 VFSLADRIDLC

-395 LVHENLLGQD
+395 LVHENLLGED

-418 MTNLIGN
+418 MNNLINN
-425 AIKFTETGAVTV
+425 ALKFTEAGTVTI
-437 ETRLIQKSDN
+437 ETRLIQKSGN
-447 EARIAFTVR
+447 EAWIAFAVK

-467 GLIFEPFMQAHVAIS
+467 GLIFEPFMQANLAVS

-499 TMMGGVLKVESEAGK
+499 AMMGGELKVASEAGK
-514 GSSFSFEI
+514 GSSFSFEL
-522 PFAISSF
+522 PFAISST
-529 KLNQSTV
+529 KLNQLAV

-566 MESWGFTVDIVNNG
+566 MESWGFIVDVVNNG
-580 REAVDMMQKNTYD
+580 REAVEKIQENNYD

-615 LSDPAKAAIP
+615 LSDPVKAAIP
-625 IVALTANALKGDSEK
+625 VVALTANALKGDSEK

-657 KLFMIISNNLKT
+657 KLFLVISNNLKSGA
-669 GAPAPEAK
+669 GAPASK
-677 PMNDESNTPV
+677 PMNEAKTTVTESG
-687 TKSEEKLYDLS
+687 EKLYDLT
-698 MVQTISGGDESFVK
+698 MVQTIAGGDAGFVK
-712 RMVQLFVD
+712 RMVELFIE
-720 TVPPSMADLQKET
+720 TVPPSMADLQQET
-733 AQQNWLNVSK
+733 AAQNWLSVSK
-743 LAHKMKATIDSMGIT
+743 LAHKLKATIDSMGIT
-758 SIKDEV
+758 RIKEV
-764 RAIETNGKKGEEL
+764 VRTIELNGKKGEAV
-777 DKIPAQVQEVVSV
+777 DKIPGQVQEVIGV
-790 LEACMNQLKRDFG
+790 LEACMEQLKRDFQL
-803 MES
+803 

>member
-1 MKPLKKIQTAE
+1 LKNI
-12 KGVPPVTG
+12 PD
-20 GAGEDKSSA
+20 EDKERLPIKHGQEDKKSSA
-29 AITPA
+29 TGTPS

-42 NIPADIAVYS
+42 KIPADIAVY
-52 NNGEFLFINAAVIKE
+52 NTKGEILFISSTVIKDAE
-67 AATRE
+67 TRE
-72 WLIGKS
+72 WLIGKTV
-78 IEDYCHIRQKP
+78 EDYCRILQKP
-89 PELAIR
+89 QEMAIR
-95 RKEMVDEAVQTK
+95 RKEMIEEAVHTK
-107 QLQKWEER
+107 QLLKWEER
-115 FEFPDGQVKYHIR
+115 YEFPDGQVKYHIR

-134 NEQGNVKFCIA
+134 DGGEQVKYCIA
-145 YSIDVSDQKRAEEY
+145 YSIDISEQKRAEEY

-176 WICTHDLDGNLLSVN
+176 WICTHDLHGKLLSVN

-198 DYTAGEMVGKKLA
+198 DYTAGEMVGRKLV
-211 EFIPDEDKPLYEL
+211 EFIPQEDVALYEL
-224 NYLQPIL
+224 NYLQPML
-231 INGKS
+231 QHGRS

-242 QGKTGNIIYLLY
+242 QGKTGKVIYLLY

-261 PGVEPY
+261 PGIEPY

-274 ISDRIKAERDL
+274 ISDRIKVEREL
-285 RQAKKITEEAARA
+285 RQAKKITEDAARA

-332 QQNYLQLIQES
+332 QQNYLRLIQES

-370 VFSLGGRIDLC
+370 VFSLTDRIELC

-395 LVHENLLGQD
+395 LVNENLLGEN

-418 MTNLIGN
+418 MNNLINN

-437 ETRLIQKSDN
+437 ETKLLQKTGN
-447 EARIAFTVR
+447 EVRIAFRVR
-456 DTGIGITESQL
+456 DTGIGITESQM
-467 GLIFEPFMQAHVAIS
+467 GLIFEPFMQAHVAIT

-499 TMMGGVLKVESEAGK
+499 TMMGGELKVESVSGK
-514 GSSFSFEI
+514 GSSFSFEL
-522 PFAISSF
+522 PFAISSS

-536 AQDLNYQSLGS
+536 AQELNYQSLGN
-547 RYILVA
+547 RYVLVA

-566 MESWGFTVDIVNNG
+566 MESWGFTVDVVSNG
-580 REAVDMMQKNTYD
+580 REAVDKIQQNCYD

-615 LSDPAKAAIP
+615 LSDPVKAAIP

-657 KLFMIISNNLKT
+657 KLFLVISTNLKSSVKETIPMSELNTTVT
-669 GAPAPEAK
+669 G
-677 PMNDESNTPV
+677 TQ
-687 TKSEEKLYDLS
+687 EKLYDLS
-698 MVQTISGGDESFVK
+698 MVQTIAGGDISFVK
-712 RMVQLFVD
+712 KMVQLFIE
-720 TVPPSMADLQKET
+720 TVPPSMRDIQKET
-733 AQQNWLNVSK
+733 EQQNWGNVSK
-743 LAHKMKATIDSMGIT
+743 LAHKMKATIDSMGIVT
-758 SIKDEV
+758 IKDVV
-764 RAIETNGKKGEEL
+764 RAIEANGKKGEEV
-777 DKIPAQVQEVVSV
+777 DKIPGQVQEVVSV
-790 LEACMNQLKRDFG
+790 LEACMVQLKRDF
-803 MES
+803 EL

>member
-1 MKPLKKIQTAE
+1 MKPLKKIQEAE
-12 KGVPPVTG
+12 KDVPPIPG
-20 GAGEDKSSA
+20 GAGESKSPA
-29 AITPA
+29 LTTPA

-42 NIPADIAVYS
+42 NIPADIAVY
-52 NNGEFLFINAAVIKE
+52 NINGEFLFINAAVIKE
-67 AATRE
+67 ASTRE
-72 WLIGKS
+72 WLIGKT
-78 IEDYCHIRQKP
+78 IEEYCRIRQKP

-95 RKEMVDEAVQTK
+95 RKEMIDEAVQTK
-107 QLQKWEER
+107 QMQKWEER

-134 NEQGNVKFCIA
+134 DAQENVKFCIA
-145 YSIDVSDQKRAEEY
+145 YSIDISDQKRAEEY

-176 WICTHDLDGNLLSVN
+176 WICTHDLNGRLLSVN

-198 DYTAGEMVGKKLA
+198 DYTAGEMVGKPMM
-211 EFIPDEDKPLYEL
+211 EFIPEEDKPLFEM

-231 INGKS
+231 RQGKS

-242 QGKTGNIIYLLY
+242 QGKTGVVKYLLY

-274 ISDRIKAERDL
+274 ISDRIKAEREL
-285 RQAKKITEEAARA
+285 KQAKKITEEAARA

-320 AGLLAKTKLNEQ
+320 AGLLAKTRLDEQ
-332 QQNYLQLIQES
+332 QRNYLQLIQES

-357 EKIILGKLQFEHV
+357 EKILLGKLQFEHV
-370 VFSLGGRIDLC
+370 VFSLADRIDLC

-395 LVHENLLGQD
+395 LVHENSLGD
-405 LVVLGD
+405 NLVVLGD

-418 MTNLIGN
+418 MNNLISN
-425 AIKFTETGAVTV
+425 AIKFTETGVVTI
-437 ETRLIQKSDN
+437 ETRIIQKSGN

-456 DTGIGITESQL
+456 DTGIGISESQL

-514 GSSFSFEI
+514 GSSFSFEL
-522 PFAISSF
+522 PFAISSS

-547 RYILVA
+547 RYVLVA

-580 REAVDMMQKNTYD
+580 REAVDKIQQNNYD

-603 MDGMEATRAIRQ
+603 MDGIEATRAIRQ
-615 LSDPAKAAIP
+615 LSDPVKAGIP

-657 KLFMIISNNLKT
+657 RLFIVISNNLKT
-669 GAPAPEAK
+669 GARAPEAK
-677 PMNDESNTPV
+677 LMNGSNTSV
-687 TKSEEKLYDLS
+687 TGIEEKLYDLS
-698 MVQTISGGDESFVK
+698 MVQTISGGDTSFVK
-712 RMVQLFVD
+712 RMVQLFID

-743 LAHKMKATIDSMGIT
+743 LAHKLKATIDSMGIT
-758 SIKDEV
+758 KIKDVV
-764 RAIETNGKKGEEL
+764 RTIEMNGKKSEEL
-777 DKIPAQVQEVVSV
+777 DKIPGLVQEVIGV
-790 LEACMNQLKRDFG
+790 LEACMGQLKRDF
-803 MES
+803 EL